1 MEEQIGV
8 QLFTMILIPSL
19 KLQLNKWTNS
29 QGKFTIKSQSM
40 FLLLQY
46 IHQVNL
52 FSNANFKDGLADFN
66 QTENKIDFCI
76 STGSHLSFSFFL
88 LAMVLVPLCF
98 VPTENGS
105 FIIDFHSCQTPTS
118 SYSTGYICSRRAMVI
133 STCLSIIGALC
144 SSYFSS
150 VRKYVAHEK
159 WWENKDMQTDT
170 QRNYFSSNKR
180 IISPAERQLYKIW

>member
-1 MEEQIGV
+1 
-8 QLFTMILIPSL
+8 
-19 KLQLNKWTNS
+19 
-29 QGKFTIKSQSM
+29 M
-40 FLLLQY
+40 FLLLEY
-46 IHQVNL
+46 IQVNL
-52 FSNANFKDGLADFN
+52 FSNANFKDGLTDFN

-76 STGSHLSFSFFL
+76 STGSHLFYLFILFFL
-88 LAMVLVPLCF
+88 SAVVLVLLCF

-118 SYSTGYICSRRAMVI
+118 SYSIGHICSRRAMVI

-144 SSYFSS
+144 SSCFSS
-150 VRKYVAHEK
+150 VRKYVAREK

-180 IISPAERQLYKIW
+180 IISPAERRSTKSGKCPRGGSGLWNFYDSGNLVNKSRCIACWALP